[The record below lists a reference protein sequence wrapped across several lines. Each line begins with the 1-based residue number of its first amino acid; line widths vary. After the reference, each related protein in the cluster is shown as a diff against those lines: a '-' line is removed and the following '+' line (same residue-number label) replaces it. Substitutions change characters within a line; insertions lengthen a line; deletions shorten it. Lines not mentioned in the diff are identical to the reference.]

1 MWDDRKPDDTIE
13 VDVDGYRVVAYSF
26 GTGSEV
32 LFCLNGGP
40 GLPCDYVRD
49 AHSWLAD
56 KGYRVVAFDQLGCGA
71 SDRPDDDALWTIG
84 RYVEE
89 VETVRRALDLG
100 TVHLYGQSWG
110 TWLGMEYALTYPDTF
125 KTITLADGAGDIP
138 HLVDELMRLRR
149 ALGPE
154 TEAMMIRH
162 EADGTL
168 DHPEYAAAITILN
181 YRHVCRM
188 DEWPDPVNR

>member
-1 MWDDRKPDDTIE
+1 MMDDRKPDDTYNIK
-13 VDVDGYRVVAYSF
+13 VDGYNVVAYSF

-49 AHSWLAD
+49 SHSWLSD
-56 KGYRVVAFDQLGCGA
+56 NDYRVVAFDQLGCGS
-71 SDRPDDDALWTIG
+71 SDRPNDESLWTIQ

-89 VETVRRALDLG
+89 VETVRTQLELG

-110 TWLGMEYALTYPDTF
+110 TWLGVEYALTYPKSF

-138 HLVDELMRLRR
+138 HLVNELKRLRQ

-154 TEAMMIRH
+154 TEA
-162 EADGTL
+162 
-168 DHPEYAAAITILN
+168 
-181 YRHVCRM
+181 
-188 DEWPDPVNR
+188 